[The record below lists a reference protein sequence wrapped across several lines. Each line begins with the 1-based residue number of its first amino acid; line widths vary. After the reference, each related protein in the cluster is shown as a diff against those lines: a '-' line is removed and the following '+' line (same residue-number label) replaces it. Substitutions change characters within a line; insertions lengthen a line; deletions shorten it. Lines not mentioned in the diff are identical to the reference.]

1 MGTDEVK
8 KICGEEQNIFIGW
21 TTVEK
26 QRQDKKPLVP
36 EPNEPT
42 KERPLSFVLHKS
54 PFASVSTVS
63 RGLPSLALSGAGRK
77 KYSVLNR
84 TKETGVGLL
93 IMV

>member
-1 MGTDEVK
+1 MRNETFFTGL
-8 KICGEEQNIFIGW
+8 
-21 TTVEK
+21 TTIEK
-26 QRQDKKPLVP
+26 PRQDKKPLVP
-36 EPNEPT
+36 AEHNEPT
-42 KERPLSFVLHKS
+42 KEGPLSFVLHKS

-84 TKETGVGLL
+84 TKETGGGLL